1 MKNQWGEHMLIK
13 DAIQIMKDYCK
24 GIGFDGKPIDDFK
37 TRDKIL
43 YGNPNQEITGI
54 VTTCYA
60 SVEVIHKA
68 IQLGAN
74 FIIVHEALFWNHGDH
89 TDWLKDN
96 KTFQYK
102 KALLDEGNI
111 CVWRNHDYIH
121 SGIPLKDGTYT
132 DGIFYGV
139 MEELGWTNY
148 LIGDIHRPVLF
159 EFPETTV
166 HEFGHMLKQKLNLNG
181 VKIIGSLDSP
191 VKKVWIP
198 GHIDGRIDNQILETM
213 EKENIDTLV
222 VLECTDYTVAEYVR
236 DSTMSHLP
244 KTIIALGH
252 FNSEEPGMKY
262 MLKYLPE
269 VLNIDVKMT
278 FIPCTDMF
286 TFVK

>member
-1 MKNQWGEHMLIK
+1 MKII
-13 DAIQIMKDYCK
+13 DAIRIMKDYCK
-24 GIGFDGKPIDDFK
+24 GTGFDGNPIDETK

-60 SVEVIHKA
+60 SVDVIKKT
-68 IQLGAN
+68 IELGAN

-96 KTFQYK
+96 ETFKEK
-102 KALLDEGNI
+102 KKLLDEGNI

-121 SGIPLKDGTYT
+121 SGIPLNSTYT

-139 MEELGWTNY
+139 MKELGWENY
-148 LIGDIHRPVLF
+148 LTCPIEKPMHF
-159 EFPETTV
+159 EIPETTV
-166 HEFGHMLKQKLNLNG
+166 RELGLFLKEKWNLNG
-181 VKIIGSLDSP
+181 IKIIGSLDSP

-198 GHIDGRIDNQILETM
+198 GHIDGRMDNQILSTM
-213 EKENIDTLV
+213 ENEQIDTLI

-236 DSTMSHLP
+236 DSTMAGIP

-252 FNSEEPGMKY
+252 FNTEEPGMKY
-262 MLKYLPE
+262 MLNWLPE
-269 VLNIDVKMT
+269 ALKIDVPMT
-278 FIPCTDMF
+278 FIPCADMF
-286 TFVK
+286 TFIK

>member
-1 MKNQWGEHMLIK
+1 MKIL
-13 DAIQIMKDYCK
+13 DAIKKMKDYCE
-24 GIGFDGKPIDDFK
+24 GTGFNGLPIDDTK

-43 YGNPNQEITGI
+43 YGNPDQEITGI

-60 SVEVIHKA
+60 SVDVVREA
-68 IQLGAN
+68 IKLGAN

-89 TDWLKDN
+89 TDWLEDN

-121 SGIPLKDGTYT
+121 SGIPLQDGTWT

-139 MEELGWTNY
+139 MKELGWEDH
-148 LIGDIHRPVLF
+148 LICDIKKPMLF

-166 HEFGHMLKQKLNLNG
+166 HAFGNELKEKLHLNG
-181 VKIIGSLDSP
+181 VKIIGSLDSH

-198 GHIDGRIDNQILETM
+198 GHIDGRIDNQILARM
-213 EKENIDTLV
+213 EEDDIDTLV

-236 DSTMSHLP
+236 DSTMAHRP

-262 MLKYLPE
+262 MLNYLPDI
-269 VLNIDVKMT
+269 LDIDVKMT
-278 FIPCTDMF
+278 FVPCSDMF